1 MGLLKFAYQA
11 IQGRWHNWPDEEV
24 LKHGSTNSVNAVVSW
39 NKYGFLDRPLL
50 EDPPFP
56 THFSCRCLHKCIL
69 YTDGDDNTTLVI
81 TTYIWH
87 VGVMRFSR
95 GSYIAPAA
103 FPVHLMVSCLPANLS
118 ISSLPAFISPLCEW
132 YTFMFLSGITLA
144 VYGQGIVKSLRGQA
158 ICSKRKGV
166 ANRKKDIWRTTS
178 FKAQVCIISK
188 N

>member
-1 MGLLKFAYQA
+1 MLLFPET
-11 IQGRWHNWPDEEV
+11 IIV
-24 LKHGSTNSVNAVVSW
+24 
-39 NKYGFLDRPLL
+39 FLIDHFLGPTS
-50 EDPPFP
+50 PYP

-81 TTYIWH
+81 TTYIRH

-95 GSYIAPAA
+95 GCSYIAPAA
-103 FPVHLMVSCLPANLS
+103 FPVHLMVSCLPANYS
-118 ISSLPAFISPLCEW
+118 ISSLPAFIPPPLWMIYIQVSEW
-132 YTFMFLSGITLA
+132 HIPKA

-178 FKAQVCIISK
+178 FKAQVCIITK
-188 N
+188 K